1 MSVCACVRERGE
13 RERKRERERERE
25 REKEREMLK
34 SNRRSAHSTQ
44 GSKCGIYNKR
54 KGSFFLFSSDTFIHL
69 VWLFD
74 LKYEDLQ

>member
-1 MSVCACVRERGE
+1 VYVRVRERVE
-13 RERKRERERERE
+13 RERVEKERE

-74 LKYEDLQ
+74 LKHEDLQ